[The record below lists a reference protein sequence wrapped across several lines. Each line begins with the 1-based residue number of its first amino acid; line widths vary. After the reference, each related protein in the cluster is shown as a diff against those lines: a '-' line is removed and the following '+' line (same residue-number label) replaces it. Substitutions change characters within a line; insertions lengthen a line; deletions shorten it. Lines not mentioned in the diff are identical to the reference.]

1 MLLEVHPGQSSTAA
15 LPKPLLASCGR
26 GELWASLLRGWD
38 SPGALR
44 SALAAAACF
53 GVVAFILGGGNRFT
67 QGPWFLYI
75 PEVSL
80 IPPIGRAAWEQ
91 AFVVH
96 QQSPLY
102 ALCGG
107 YEAGGM
113 ESVTIY
119 RFLYAWEWLRI
130 AGTALFTAA
139 LCLASFSFVA
149 RAIKSAARPALRPWL
164 ILLAAC
170 AAYLVLR
177 YFADHAGLFASINI
191 GQHRHALD
199 VTFASAGLGLLIAG
213 ALSQKLP
220 PATFARAAWAL
231 AIALDIAFGALF
243 EALDARPL
251 WTSFPAYTD
260 SLLPAT
266 DRLFALHPLWRNVT
280 ENGYLIQACHRVLS
294 IGLWAAA
301 VLAMVTALRRG
312 RAWMQPA
319 ALFALLT
326 LEGALGVATLQA
338 AEQPVVLSIAHQA
351 CAIAVFAAA
360 LMQMSRN
367 EIAIDR
373 IRARCTARHSAD
385 R

>member
-1 MLLEVHPGQSSTAA
+1 MLLEVPSAQTPALPQPPLAARGEIGAA
-15 LPKPLLASCGR
+15 LLH
-26 GELWASLLRGWD
+26 GWD
-38 SPGALR
+38 RPRTLRAAL
-44 SALAAAACF
+44 ALAAFF
-53 GVVAFILGGGNRFT
+53 GVAAFILGGGNRFT

-80 IPPIGRAAWEQ
+80 IPPIGRAAWDQ

-96 QQSPLY
+96 RQSPLY

-107 YEAGGM
+107 YDAGGM
-113 ESVTIY
+113 ESLAIY

-130 AGTALFTAA
+130 ASTALFAA
-139 LCLASFSFVA
+139 AVCLASLCLVA
-149 RAIKSAARPALRPWL
+149 GALKSAARPALRPWL
-164 ILLAAC
+164 ISIAAGI
-170 AAYLVLR
+170 AYLVLR

-199 VTFASAGLGLLIAG
+199 LTFASAGLGLLIAG
-213 ALSQKLP
+213 AVSQRLP
-220 PATFARAAWAL
+220 PMTFARAAWAL

-251 WTSFPAYTD
+251 WTSFPGYTD
-260 SLLPAT
+260 TILPDAG
-266 DRLFALHPLWRNVT
+266 RLFALHPLWRNFT

-301 VLAMVTALRRG
+301 AIAAATALRHGRG
-312 RAWMQPA
+312 WTQPA

-326 LEGALGVATLQA
+326 LEAALGIATLQA
-338 AEQPVVLSIAHQA
+338 AEQPLVLSIAHQA

-360 LMQMSRN
+360 LMPQAQNRVRQGSVV
-367 EIAIDR
+367 APDR
-373 IRARCTARHSAD
+373 ASVHAG
-385 R
+385 